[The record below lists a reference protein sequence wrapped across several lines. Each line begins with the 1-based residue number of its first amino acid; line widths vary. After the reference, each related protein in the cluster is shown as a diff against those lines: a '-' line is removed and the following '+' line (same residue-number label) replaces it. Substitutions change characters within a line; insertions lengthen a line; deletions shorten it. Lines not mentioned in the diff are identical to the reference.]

1 MTGLQTGHGSPE
13 VMGCQH
19 LGVVHDLTLV
29 GGDLQRGQHVVHSRQ
44 AGGGAGR
51 EAVEAPLQ
59 DVAAGPARHVGALYA
74 LSLLADE
81 GFLHHAVV
89 LAQHP
94 VPVNHLGVNGP
105 WGGDAMGPES
115 VFLRGLWDPFRMVY
129 VEMYISFTHVKVP
142 GDDGALL
149 SIRQKQYLFS

>member
-1 MTGLQTGHGSPE
+1 MPN
-13 VMGCQH
+13 MYKK
-19 LGVVHDLTLV
+19 
-29 GGDLQRGQHVVHSRQ
+29 
-44 AGGGAGR
+44 
-51 EAVEAPLQ
+51 APLSSGIKTG
-59 DVAAGPARHVGALYA
+59 DSAVRKLSDLYA

-115 VFLRGLWDPFRMVY
+115 VFLRGLWDPFGMVY

-142 GDDGALL
+142 GDDGGGLGDLDQHLQEDVRRLEAQIG
-149 SIRQKQYLFS
+149 SQQAI